1 MHIYTS
7 LIFHGDQLGRTI
19 GFPTLNLDPTC
30 LSTPIK
36 LGVWQA
42 QVTIKGDV
50 YTGALYFGPRTIKNE
65 TTQVLEIYLLDFDE
79 EVYGEQASF
88 SLVSFVRPVIHF
100 ASLADLQKQ
109 LAADVLAI
117 RQNHSV

>member
-1 MHIYTS
+1 MQQFHSTIA
-7 LIFHGDQLGRTI
+7 HGDQLGRTI

-30 LSTPIK
+30 LTTSIQP
-36 LGVWQA
+36 GVWQA

-50 YTGALYFGPRTIKNE
+50 YMGALYFGPRTIKNE
-65 TTQVLEIYLLDFDE
+65 TAQVLEIYLLDFDE

-88 SLVSFVRPVIHF
+88 SLVSFVRPVLHF
-100 ASLADLQKQ
+100 ASLAQLQKQ

-117 RQNHSV
+117 RQNPSV